1 MIRSP
6 RLLTTGAALAAVVV
20 LGVVGASPALA
31 ASATGVSGSASFLNV
46 GTTKQQLSGTVK
58 FTSTYTGSYTV
69 KYDVFRSTSST
80 KTSPVKVNTKTVF
93 TKSLSTKSATVYT
106 YGPNVSTCL
115 PGTTAYYYWIQGT
128 VSDTG
133 TGIVS
138 FSSPVTA
145 LTKACTSL

>member
-1 MIRSP
+1 V
-6 RLLTTGAALAAVVV
+6 AAVALAWAC
-20 LGVVGASPALA
+20 VGLMIAPA
-31 ASATGVSGSASFLNV
+31 ASAAAAKTVTAIAGFANAGS
-46 GTTKQQLSGTVK
+46 TTKQQFSGTVK

-93 TKSLSTKSATVYT
+93 TKSLSTKSATAYT

-145 LTKACTSL
+145 LTKACTAL